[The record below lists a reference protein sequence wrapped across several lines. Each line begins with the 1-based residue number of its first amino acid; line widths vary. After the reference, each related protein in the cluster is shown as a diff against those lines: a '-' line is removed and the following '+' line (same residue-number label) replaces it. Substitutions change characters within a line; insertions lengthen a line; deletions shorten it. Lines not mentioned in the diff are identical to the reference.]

1 MRMYLCSSRT
11 ASASGTMPGIGKKAG
26 MRMKIGRLKLRIQTT
41 ITLMVLA
48 VVAAALL
55 ALYTMISIQ
64 ISDHTRI
71 GIEQRAVGIA
81 RTVSCSPTVR
91 EALSAG
97 GDPAQVQP
105 YAEAVRQANGI
116 QFVVVID
123 MEGIRLSHPDPARVG
138 GRFTGGDE
146 RPALLGAETISTA
159 AGSLGPS
166 VRAFS
171 PVYGKGGRQVGA
183 VAVGLPVS
191 SIREAVGQNMWLLYG
206 AILIGGSLGV
216 IGAILVARR
225 FKQMMF
231 GMEPDE
237 IARLLEERSAMLQS
251 AKEGILSVDKNLHIT
266 LMNAEA
272 QRLIGENE
280 RLDGSVRHGSAA
292 GPSESDFRSLL
303 RMDRVLS
310 TGDPVCDLEVESGGI
325 ALLVNVVPIRIEGR
339 LEGAMATFRDK
350 TEIVLLLERLS
361 GISMYAE
368 ALRAQTHE
376 FMNKLHIIM
385 GLNDMKRYDRLG
397 SYLQEAIPSLQIEAG
412 AVTSQVKD
420 PVMAGFLLG
429 KLSRLKEAGVRL
441 TVHEEG
447 ILPEAP
453 EPSVSRELVTIV
465 GNLLENAIE
474 APRPEGMP
482 KEVHLS
488 FICRDKRLMIEV
500 WDNGTG
506 IAAESSDQMY
516 EQGYSTKGDDRGV
529 GLYLVRRSAERLGG
543 SVWLHRR
550 DGEMSGARFTVE
562 LPYRTE
568 KEEEL

>member
-1 MRMYLCSSRT
+1 MKV
-11 ASASGTMPGIGKKAG
+11 GK
-26 MRMKIGRLKLRIQTT
+26 RRLRIQTT

-48 VVAAALL
+48 VVAVALI

-64 ISDHTRI
+64 ISNHTRA

-91 EALSAG
+91 GALSAG
-97 GDPAQVQP
+97 GDRAQVQS
-105 YAEAVRQANGI
+105 YAEAVRQANEI

-123 MEGIRLSHPDPARVG
+123 MEGIRLSHPDPARIG
-138 GRFTGGDE
+138 GHFIGGDE
-146 RPALLGAETISTA
+146 QPVLRGAETVSTA
-159 AGSLGPS
+159 TGSLGTS
-166 VRAFS
+166 IRAFS
-171 PVYGKGGRQVGA
+171 PIYGEDGQQVGA

-191 SIREAVGQNMWLLYG
+191 SIQDAVGQNMWLLYG
-206 AILIGGSLGV
+206 AILIGGLLGV
-216 IGAILVARR
+216 VGAILLARR

-237 IARLLEERSAMLQS
+237 IALLLEERSAMLQS
-251 AKEGILSVDKNLHIT
+251 AKEGILAVDKQLHIT

-272 QRLIGENE
+272 KRLIGEKE
-280 RLDGSVRHGSAA
+280 RLDESVPLGLLANS
-292 GPSESDFRSLL
+292 SESDFRSLF

-310 TGDPVCDLEVESGGI
+310 TGAPVYHLEVELGGT
-325 ALLVNVVPIRIEGR
+325 ALLVNVVPIHIEGR
-339 LEGAMATFRDK
+339 IEGAMATFRDK
-350 TEIVLLLERLS
+350 TEIALLLERLS
-361 GISMYAE
+361 GISLYAE

-385 GLNDMKRYDRLG
+385 GLNHMKRYDRLG

-412 AVTSQVKD
+412 VVTTQVKD

-429 KLSRLKEAGVRL
+429 KLSRLRETGVRL

-447 ILPEAP
+447 VLPEAA
-453 EPSVSRELVTIV
+453 EPSVSRDLVTIV

-474 APRPEGMP
+474 APRPEGET

-488 FICRDKRLMIEV
+488 FVYRDARLVIEV

-506 IAAESSDQMY
+506 VSSELLAHIY
-516 EQGYSTKGDDRGV
+516 EQGFSTKGENRGV
-529 GLYLVRRSAERLGG
+529 GLYLVQRSAERLGG
-543 SVWLHRR
+543 SVQLDGR
-550 DGEMSGARFTVE
+550 DADIGGARFTVD